1 MKSWTEELPT
11 RDHSFEIGGEVFHW
25 RDLNWDDFA
34 ALAAQEE
41 EFTAKDATTAKDNL
55 QFLTDRIV
63 FFLDPKEDAPKRFK
77 ALLKRKEN
85 PVPHYAI
92 TELHTWLW
100 EQISQH
106 PTKAS
111 GGSSN
116 GASSTETSSQDESS

>member
-11 RDHSFEIGGEVFHW
+11 RDHSFEIGGEVFEW

-34 ALAAQEE
+34 KLAADEE
-41 EFTAKDATTAKDNL
+41 TFSANEQMTTKDQLT
-55 QFLTDRIV
+55 FLTDRIV
-63 FFLDPKEDAPKRFK
+63 FFLDPGKDAPKRFR

-100 EQISQH
+100 EQVSEH
-106 PTKAS
+106 PTRPS
-111 GGSSN
+111 SGSSN
-116 GASSTETSSQDESS
+116 GASSSETSSEEESS